1 MIGEEPDWRSNE
13 AQMILTVHNLAK
25 TYKMLPSEALGRAS
39 TFDLFVLDTF
49 HRYQRYQ
56 ENKQKTNPSAPIPR
70 QMSQDEMKSMLKR
83 MKDPK
88 FQEQLNAKIR
98 KNRR

>member
-25 TYKMLPSEALGRAS
+25 TYKLLPSEALDRAS
-39 TFDLFVLDTF
+39 TFDLYVLDTF

-56 ENKQKTNPSAPIPR
+56 ENKQRTNPSAPIPR
-70 QMSQDEMKSMLKR
+70 QMSQEEMKAMIKR
-83 MKDPK
+83 ARESK
-88 FQEQLNAKIR
+88 ERRSAKI
-98 KNRR
+98 